1 MKESVKLIDQGQCE
15 KCESLAH
22 ELAEVKRENE
32 QLRAILSDESLEA
45 MQTAAFNTSQIGAV
59 APSVKSAKDVRYI
72 KTQLAVNDR
81 IFAQRQALV
90 EFPLKIDQTKARTE
104 NLRARTALGET
115 DARLK
120 EEKIKDLQ
128 AGRLLKEEQTRF
140 LRAASLALERYAQTG
155 NKVEAYSEVIDQ
167 LKQIGVKIPAR
178 LAKNFKKL

>member
-22 ELAEVKRENE
+22 ELAKVKRENE
-32 QLRAILSDESLEA
+32 QLRAILSDESFEA
-45 MQTAAFNTSQIGAV
+45 MQTAAFCTSQAGAV
-59 APSVKSAKDVRYI
+59 TVEVKSDKSFRYL
-72 KTQLAVNDR
+72 KTQIAANDR

-90 EFPLKIDQTKARTE
+90 ELPLKIEQVKTKTE
-104 NLRARTALGET
+104 NIKTRTALAEADT
-115 DARLK
+115 RLK

-140 LRAASLALERYAQTG
+140 LGAASLALERYAQTG
-155 NKVEAYSEVIDQ
+155 NLVEADFEIIDQ

-178 LAKNFKKL
+178 LPKNVKKT

>member
-45 MQTAAFNTSQIGAV
+45 MHTAAFNTSQIGAV

-90 EFPLKIDQTKARTE
+90 EFPLKTDQTKARTE
-104 NLRARTALGET
+104 NVRARTALAQADT
-115 DARLK
+115 RLK
-120 EEKIKDLQ
+120 DEKSERERVD
-128 AGRLLKEEQTRF
+128 RLLKEEQTRF
-140 LRAASLALERYAQTG
+140 LGAASLALERYAQTG
-155 NKVEAYSEVIDQ
+155 NMVEADFEVIDQ
-167 LKQIGVKIPAR
+167 LKQIGVKIPTR